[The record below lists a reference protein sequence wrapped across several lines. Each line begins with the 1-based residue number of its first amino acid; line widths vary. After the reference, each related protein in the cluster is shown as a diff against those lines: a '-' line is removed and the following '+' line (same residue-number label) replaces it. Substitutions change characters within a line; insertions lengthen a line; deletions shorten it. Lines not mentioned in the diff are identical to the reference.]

1 MFTRLL
7 VGLDGSPGAGAA
19 LEAALRL
26 GRRFKTTIV
35 LAAIT
40 DIRLLEAPLFETTG
54 PLWTEGLPAA
64 PVAIELREALDARA
78 ARILETATARVAQAG
93 LACEPVRAVG
103 LADEELI
110 RLADRAEAVV
120 VGRRGELHGE
130 PGTLG
135 AVTVRIIKHSPK
147 PVLVAGETPTSCERP
162 LVALDG
168 GETSNHALVL
178 AASYA
183 EALGI
188 PLTVVHVSDD
198 AAAGD
203 EVLARAAAVLA
214 EKGVAGTTRRLTG
227 DVTRSVISCLAD
239 VGADLLIAG
248 AHGGRRHVWAFG
260 SHAEKLL
267 RAASVPVIIHR

>member
-7 VGLDGSPGAGAA
+7 VGLDGSPGADAA
-19 LEAALRL
+19 LEAALGL

-64 PVAIELREALDARA
+64 PIAVELREALEERA

-93 LACEPVRAVG
+93 LKSEPVRAVG

-110 RLADRAEAVV
+110 RLADQAEAIV

-135 AVTVRIIKHSPK
+135 AVTVRIIKRSPK
-147 PVLVAGETPTSCERP
+147 PVLVAGETPSSCERP
-162 LVALDG
+162 VVALDG
-168 GETSNHALVL
+168 GETSNHALEL
-178 AASYA
+178 AARYA

-188 PLTVVHVSDD
+188 PLTLVHVTDD

-203 EVLARAAAVLA
+203 ELLAKAAAFLS
-214 EKGVAGTTRRLTG
+214 EHGVSPQTQRLSG
-227 DVTRSVISCLAD
+227 DVTRSISGFLAEH
-239 VGADLLIAG
+239 GADLLIAG
-248 AHGGRRHVWAFG
+248 AHGGRRHLWAFG

-267 RAASVPVIIHR
+267 RAATVPVIIHR